1 MSRALPL
8 SRSAGG
14 PAAAAV
20 DPSHARR
27 FKQLTQAAHA
37 ALDQR
42 IQDFE
47 PFASRERY
55 AAFLRV
61 QLDFHR
67 DVDALFGHAALE
79 RLLPG
84 LGERRRLPLVEQ
96 DLGDLGHGLDAPA
109 SAPLFGADADLATA
123 LGWLYVE
130 QGSQLGA
137 AILYRMAAALGL
149 DGGFGARHLAPHADG
164 RALNWRQFCEQ
175 LDAVPLDAAGR
186 RRADAGAL
194 AAFARVRRGVELHC
208 PLSHPGAA

>member
-1 MSRALPL
+1 MSRAQPL

-14 PAAAAV
+14 LPAATV

-84 LGERRRLPLVEQ
+84 LGQRRRLPMVEQ
-96 DLGDLGHGLDAPA
+96 DRHDLGHAPGA
-109 SAPLFGADADLATA
+109 PTSAPLFGAEVDPATA

-149 DGGFGARHLAPHADG
+149 DSGFGARHLAPHAEG
-164 RALNWRQFCEQ
+164 RALNWRQFCLQ

-194 AAFARVRRGVELHC
+194 AAFACVRRGVELHC
-208 PLSHPGAA
+208 PLSAR